1 MCRKMSMDKLNVIC
15 LVQDYKSFLISE
27 NFVFNNKNSDWY
39 NQVKK
44 YYFELPT
51 EILDKAGLRKNSYEF
66 NKILSYDV
74 NEKILNS
81 TEEEV
86 KEFDY

>member
-1 MCRKMSMDKLNVIC
+1 MRRKMSMDKLNVIC

-44 YYFELPT
+44 YYFELPI
-51 EILDKAGLRKNSYEF
+51 EILDRAGLRKNSYEF
-66 NKILSYDV
+66 DTILSYNVD
-74 NEKILNS
+74 EKILNS
-81 TEEEV
+81 TEEEL
-86 KEFDY
+86 EQFDF